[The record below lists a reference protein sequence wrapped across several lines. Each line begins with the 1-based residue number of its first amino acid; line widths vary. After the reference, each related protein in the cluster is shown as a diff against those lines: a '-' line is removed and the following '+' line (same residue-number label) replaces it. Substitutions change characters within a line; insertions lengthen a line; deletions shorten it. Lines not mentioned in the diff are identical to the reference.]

1 MPHQPTHR
9 GLAER
14 GDLLEGEAGTRPQPP
29 GPVYERSLGNSR
41 GAAAGA
47 NGWVGTGRGCGA
59 SGTIAPWGLA
69 APLGAEP
76 SLVLVPGLLW
86 NSSRGGTGPGLL
98 RQMRGPGSPQQVS
111 FGCVATGL
119 KGRDGTEETLQG
131 MLRAERP
138 SRSAPLPRMQTWADV
153 AGSTSWGGWGGGRQ
167 GRGGENRGSGQASW
181 PYPLGLLPTRCGPS
195 SLARGSCHLLERQ
208 EQKSRGS
215 SLFRHL
221 ETRT

>member
-76 SLVLVPGLLW
+76 SLVLVPGFSGTAAEAGPVQGFSDRCVAQAPRSKCLLAVW
-86 NSSRGGTGPGLL
+86 PRGSREGTGRRRPCKGCSGRRGLPDLLLFPECRPGQTRQAARLGGGGVGAEAGQGRREQRIRAGQLALSTGSPAHALRPKLPGRGLL
-98 RQMRGPGSPQQVS
+98 SSAGE
-111 FGCVATGL
+111 A
-119 KGRDGTEETLQG
+119 GTEIEG
-131 MLRAERP
+131 
-138 SRSAPLPRMQTWADV
+138 
-153 AGSTSWGGWGGGRQ
+153 
-167 GRGGENRGSGQASW
+167 
-181 PYPLGLLPTRCGPS
+181 
-195 SLARGSCHLLERQ
+195 
-208 EQKSRGS
+208 
-215 SLFRHL
+215 
-221 ETRT
+221 